1 MCVYKCFIFI
11 YGYIYPFS
19 LDIRLYKAVII
30 MLYCWV
36 YNKYRCNLYLLYS
49 NITKDRRGKQ
59 SYIATPLLY
68 FIRIKSILMWSRF
81 GVVKVW
87 NVILRKTTK
96 KINEEMVKR
105 SIKEFKVTL
114 RMSLTQNKSAKE

>member
-1 MCVYKCFIFI
+1 
-11 YGYIYPFS
+11 
-19 LDIRLYKAVII
+19 
-30 MLYCWV
+30 
-36 YNKYRCNLYLLYS
+36 
-49 NITKDRRGKQ
+49 
-59 SYIATPLLY
+59 
-68 FIRIKSILMWSRF
+68 MWSRF

-96 KINEEMVKR
+96 KINEEMVKK